1 MCGHVFAQY
10 VYVRI
15 HLWILNRYNCQKSD
29 WWDKALFCKY
39 MSTHDL
45 SKHNQLRLLDIQFS
59 YSYSSISCPWSS
71 TVFQWY
77 CNVLWKLVH
86 CKSTS
91 HFCLC
96 NLDILDEVSDTD
108 TIAFFLVWL
117 GFHRFDKPNLF
128 MIICSLI
135 KVAWINTKLNKMATP
150 THRVNA
156 LHIFI
161 AYQRFYKRK
170 VYERIH
176 ATFQYCELGMSQT
189 AGSAEV

>member
-1 MCGHVFAQY
+1 MRFVLALEIQPWKLGCWPKC
-10 VYVRI
+10 VRPCFCSI
-15 HLWILNRYNCQKSD
+15 CSHTSLNIKSV
-29 WWDKALFCKY
+29 
-39 MSTHDL
+39 
-45 SKHNQLRLLDIQFS
+45 QLPEIGLLDIQFS

-161 AYQRFYKRK
+161 AYQR
-170 VYERIH
+170 
-176 ATFQYCELGMSQT
+176 L
-189 AGSAEV
+189 